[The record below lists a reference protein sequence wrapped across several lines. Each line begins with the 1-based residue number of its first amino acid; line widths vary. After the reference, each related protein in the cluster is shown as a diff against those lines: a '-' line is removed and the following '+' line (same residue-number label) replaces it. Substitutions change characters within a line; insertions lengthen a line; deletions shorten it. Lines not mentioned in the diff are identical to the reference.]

1 MLSTLE
7 LARRLLREGRVAE
20 AERAC
25 ERVLEHSPDAVEAL
39 NVCAI
44 ASMRDGKAFRAIA
57 MLERATRVAPDDAPS
72 HHNLGR
78 AYQAVRRED
87 DAIASLRRSVE
98 LLPSY
103 SVPRLRLAGLLE
115 QRGDLDAA
123 VVQYAR
129 ALEDAQKKGQWLDQA
144 STPAGLKVLVER
156 GVVLVRTRRRA
167 TLLGLLDGLEA
178 KYGRDSIERVAKGV
192 RIYLREEQAVYP
204 DARQQPTFLFIPGLP
219 TAPYFERELF
229 PWIQELEAATDAI
242 REELLGVLPSDLGS
256 ERVFT
261 SEEIEQQNLRGTA
274 GPVSWTGYYF
284 YRHGERRED
293 NCTRCPRTASA
304 IDQLPLSVVPEHG
317 PEVLFSIFKPGTHL
331 LPHQGVTNSRVVG
344 HLPLIVPRDC
354 ALKVGGEV
362 HEWHEGRVVVFDD
375 TYEHEAWNRSD
386 TTRVVMIF
394 DLWNPH
400 LTEAERAAITDVV
413 VNIGEFRKATERA

>member
-1 MLSTLE
+1 LD
-7 LARRLLREGRVAE
+7 LARQLLKQGRVAD

-44 ASMRDGKAFRAIA
+44 ASMRDGKAFRAVA
-57 MLERATRVAPDDAPS
+57 MLERATRVAPDDAVS

-78 AYQAVRRED
+78 AYQEVEREA
-87 DAIASLRRSVE
+87 DAIAALERSIE

-103 SVPRLRLAGLLE
+103 SVPRLRLAGLFE
-115 QRGDLDAA
+115 QRGELDRA
-123 VVQYAR
+123 VVHYAR
-129 ALEDAQKKGQWLDQA
+129 ALEEAQKNGQWLDA
-144 STPAGLKVLVER
+144 TTTPPGLRSLVER
-156 GVVLVRTRRRA
+156 GVVLVRTRRRM
-167 TLLGLLDGLEA
+167 TLLGLLDQLES
-178 KYGRDSIERVAKGV
+178 KYGRDSVERVAKGV
-192 RIYLREEQAVYP
+192 HIYLREEAAVYP
-204 DARQQPTFLFIPGLP
+204 DTRQQPTFLFIPGLP
-219 TAPYFERELF
+219 TAPYLDRALF
-229 PWIQELEAATDAI
+229 PWVEELEATTPSI
-242 REELLGVLPSDLGS
+242 REELLGVLPWESGS

-261 SEEIEQQNLRGTA
+261 SEELEQQNLRGTA

-293 NCTRCPRTASA
+293 NCTRCPRTAA
-304 IDQLPLSVVPEHG
+304 ALDRLPLSVVPEHG
-317 PEVLFSIFKPGTHL
+317 PEVLYSVFKPGTHL

-354 ALKVGGEV
+354 ALKVGGEL
-362 HEWHEGRVVVFDD
+362 HAWQEGRVVVFDD

-394 DLWNPH
+394 DLWNPY
-400 LTEAERAAITDVV
+400 LTEAERAAVTDVV
-413 VNIGEFRKATERA
+413 VNIGEFRKTTGQA